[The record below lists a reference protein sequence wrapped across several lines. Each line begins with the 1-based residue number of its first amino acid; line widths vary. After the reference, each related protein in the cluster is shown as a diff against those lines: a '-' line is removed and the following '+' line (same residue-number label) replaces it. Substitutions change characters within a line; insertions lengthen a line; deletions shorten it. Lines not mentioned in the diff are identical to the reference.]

1 MHFITGG
8 AFNGKREWVRNT
20 YKVQFKAQWTSA
32 YQKDPFPFELEEP
45 GTLLILEGIEMWI
58 NDLMKEYEPEK
69 CREIWKNCLTQWI
82 SWERAEKNRK
92 LVVIG
97 TDITK
102 GIVPLEKE
110 NRLWRDLTGWAY
122 QDIAATA
129 DRVDVIWYGL
139 NQTIKGGGMEG

>member
-8 AFNGKREWVRNT
+8 AFNGKREWVRET

-32 YQKDPFPFELEEP
+32 YQKDPFPFELDEP

-58 NDLMKEYEPEK
+58 NDLMKEYEPNK
-69 CREIWKNCLTQWI
+69 CREIWKNCLTHWI
-82 SWERAEKNRK
+82 SWEKAERNRN

-122 QDIAATA
+122 QDIAAAA

-139 NQTIKGGGMEG
+139 NQTIKGGGM